1 MVHNMGITLTRF
13 IIERQA
19 QHPGATGEFST
30 LLSQIATAAKVI
42 ANEMRRA
49 GLVDILGLTGE
60 INVQGEAVRK
70 LDEFANSVFLSVME
84 YSQLVCEI
92 VSEEME
98 EAVRLSQSCRGR
110 KYSLFLDPLDGS
122 SNIDINGTVGTIFT
136 IHRRRDEMMDETP
149 EEDLLQRGSAQIAA
163 GYVMYGPSTILVYT
177 TGEGVHGFT
186 LDPGIGEFIL
196 SHENI
201 RMPVRGKTYAIN
213 VGNRSTWF
221 SWTHRFIEY
230 LSEMDATTGRPYSL
244 RYVGSLVADFH
255 RTLLQ
260 GGVYIYPDDERN
272 PDGKLR
278 LLYECAPLAFVA
290 EQAGGRASTG
300 TQRVLDIRPTQLHQR
315 SPLIIG
321 SAGDVA
327 LAERFVQEK
336 PAAAATGSGG

>member
-1 MVHNMGITLTRF
+1 
-13 IIERQA
+13 
-19 QHPGATGEFST
+19 
-30 LLSQIATAAKVI
+30 
-42 ANEMRRA
+42 
-49 GLVDILGLTGE
+49 
-60 INVQGEAVRK
+60 
-70 LDEFANSVFLSVME
+70 
-84 YSQLVCEI
+84 
-92 VSEEME
+92 
-98 EAVRLSQSCRGR
+98 
-110 KYSLFLDPLDGS
+110 
-122 SNIDINGTVGTIFT
+122 
-136 IHRRRDEMMDETP
+136 
-149 EEDLLQRGSAQIAA
+149 
-163 GYVMYGPSTILVYT
+163 MYGPSTILVYT

-290 EQAGGRASTG
+290 EQAGGCASTG

-321 SAGDVA
+321 STGDVA
-327 LAERFVQEK
+327 LAERFVHEE

>member
-122 SNIDINGTVGTIFT
+122 SNIDINGTVGTIFA

-290 EQAGGRASTG
+290 EQAGGCASTG

-321 SAGDVA
+321 STGDVA
-327 LAERFVQEK
+327 LAERFVHEE

>member
-122 SNIDINGTVGTIFT
+122 SNIDINGTVGTIFA

-149 EEDLLQRGSAQIAA
+149 EADLLQSGSAQIAA

-177 TGEGVHGFT
+177 TGDGVHGFT

-290 EQAGGRASTG
+290 EQAGGCASTG

-321 SAGDVA
+321 STGDVA
-327 LAERFVQEK
+327 LAERFVHEE

>member
-98 EAVRLSQSCRGR
+98 GAVRLRQSCKGW

-122 SNIDINGTVGTIFT
+122 SNIDINGTVGTIFA

-149 EEDLLQRGSAQIAA
+149 EADLLQRGSAQIAA

-230 LSEMDATTGRPYSL
+230 LSEMDPTTGRPYSL

-290 EQAGGRASTG
+290 EQAGGCASTG

-321 SAGDVA
+321 STGDVA
-327 LAERFVQEK
+327 LAERFVHEE

>member
-177 TGEGVHGFT
+177 TGDGVHGFT

-213 VGNRSTWF
+213 VGYRATWF

-230 LSEMDATTGRPYSL
+230 LSEMDAATGRPYSL

-255 RTLLQ
+255 RILLQ

-321 SAGDVA
+321 STGDVA
-327 LAERFVQEK
+327 LAERFVHEE

>member
-1 MVHNMGITLTRF
+1 MVHKMGITLTRF

-122 SNIDINGTVGTIFT
+122 SNIDINGTVGTIFA

-149 EEDLLQRGSAQIAA
+149 EADLLQRGSAQIAA
-163 GYVMYGPSTILVYT
+163 GYAMYGPSTILVYT

-290 EQAGGRASTG
+290 EQAGGCASTG

-321 SAGDVA
+321 STGDVA
-327 LAERFVQEK
+327 LAERFVHEE

>member
-98 EAVRLSQSCRGR
+98 GAVRLSQSCRGR

-122 SNIDINGTVGTIFT
+122 SNIDINGTVGTIFA

-149 EEDLLQRGSAQIAA
+149 EADLLQRGSAQIAA

>member
-13 IIERQA
+13 IIGRQA

-122 SNIDINGTVGTIFT
+122 SNIDINGTVGTIFA

-149 EEDLLQRGSAQIAA
+149 EADLLQRGSAQIAA

-290 EQAGGRASTG
+290 EQAGGCASTG

-321 SAGDVA
+321 STGDVA
-327 LAERFVQEK
+327 LAERFVHEE

>member
-42 ANEMRRA
+42 ANEMMRA

-98 EAVRLSQSCRGR
+98 GAVRLSQSCRGR

-122 SNIDINGTVGTIFT
+122 SNIDINGTVGTIFA

-290 EQAGGRASTG
+290 EQAGGCASTG

-321 SAGDVA
+321 STGDVA
-327 LAERFVQEK
+327 LAERFVHEE